1 MMTTHFADGLSCAQ
15 VWHGL
20 ARKDKSTTYIV
31 PLLSMVALVFEADG
45 H

>member
-20 ARKDKSTTYIV
+20 VRKGKSTPYIV
-31 PLLSMVALVFEADG
+31 PLLSMMALVFAAGG